1 MRRDSLR
8 VALALVAVLLP
19 GAARSQPAPAAIAV
33 TSPTLKSGATIPA
46 VHTADGANTSPA
58 LAWSGAP
65 TTTKSFAIVCE
76 DPDVLLPPSN
86 PQPFVHW
93 VVYNIPATAKGLPE
107 NIPID
112 PAAPMPAGLEGTVQ
126 GPSGFRRPIYRGP
139 APPPGKPHHYH
150 FIVYA
155 LDVAGLPTG
164 LSRAQLTEAMAGHI
178 VGQGELVAIYER
190 KPPPPIH

>member
-1 MRRDSLR
+1 MRDFVR
-8 VALALVAVLLP
+8 VAVVVGAVGLP
-19 GAARSQPAPAAIAV
+19 GSALSQPSPAPLVV
-33 TSPTLKSGATIPA
+33 TSPTLKNGETIPA

-65 TTTKSFAIVCE
+65 ATTKSFALVCE

-107 NIPID
+107 NMPID
-112 PAAPMPAGLEGTVQ
+112 PAAPMPAGLQGTTQ

-139 APPPGKPHHYH
+139 APPPGKAHHYH

-155 LDVAGLPTG
+155 LDVAELPAGLM
-164 LSRAQLTEAMAGHI
+164 RAQLSEAMAGHI

-190 KPPPPIH
+190 KPPPPIR

>member
-1 MRRDSLR
+1 MRDAVR
-8 VALALVAVLLP
+8 VVVAIGALLLP
-19 GAARSQPAPAAIAV
+19 GTAPAQPVPAQLTV
-33 TSPTLKSGATIPA
+33 TSPTLKSGGTIPA

-65 TTTKSFAIVCE
+65 ATARSFALVCE

-112 PAAPMPAGLEGTVQ
+112 PAAPMPAGLEGMVQ

-155 LDVAGLPTG
+155 LDVTGLPPG
-164 LSRAQLTEAMAGHI
+164 LTRAQLTEAMAGHI